1 MKNAAY
7 RTIIGEKVVTLQ
19 QIRKEKNRINMKQI
33 IITAL
38 LALVAIAGQAQKK
51 EVVWDE
57 PSAFMGTYNS
67 EFVINQVELKQTETV
82 LHILANY
89 RPGSWIR
96 FAKESFVQTPDG
108 KKYAFTGGAKTSEK
122 ESDLTPDSLFWMPE
136 SGMAHLA
143 LHFKPVPLDTKE
155 LDFSEGDFDGAFRFF
170 NICKSKTKKKVEIPA
185 DWKNVKY
192 AKDETLP
199 VAKINKGVATIKV
212 KMLGYK
218 PGMDLDFFVGTFI
231 PLGSKERFDK
241 TFRFANDGTVKVEV
255 PLRLTRE
262 VTVGVRG
269 LAFGNIVIAPGQET
283 EILMK
288 ICSDNKPFI
297 AFKGYMA
304 KTNMDLVNA
313 KKANEAI
320 DLVGNDDKVFL
331 KVKECKTKEERLQCL
346 QDIFDQR
353 VAAIRKSKYTTAAQ
367 DLLCMMAESNYVKW
381 TRQFAFTYSCYYVD
395 EDGRVIWS
403 QRDLFENM
411 EKNKDLLPLSEEEE
425 AYSWKYLNEPT
436 SPCSQEF
443 WDAPLSIFDKKAA
456 EKNVYN
462 NELRCIQS
470 AMDPGQANLMDL
482 YLEVMKHEDCKNVIL
497 EYQAEQ
503 KRIADELASQESVFY
518 QKLDDVAPENILQT
532 ILDKYKGKVVLIDI
546 WATWCGPCRAGHQA
560 MKPWKQ
566 ELKGK
571 NVQFVYITSPSS
583 PLKTWQEMIKDID
596 GHHYYLTK
604 EQYNYILNKYESE
617 GIPTYAIYDEDG
629 NQTFKA
635 IGFSG
640 LEPFKE
646 AIEKTLK

>member
-1 MKNAAY
+1 
-7 RTIIGEKVVTLQ
+7 
-19 QIRKEKNRINMKQI
+19 MKQI
-33 IITAL
+33 IIAAL

-57 PSAFMGTYNS
+57 PSTFMGAYNS
-67 EFVINQVELKQTETV
+67 EFVINKVELKQTETV

-96 FAKESFVQTPDG
+96 FAKESFLQTPDG
-108 KKYAFTGGAKTSEK
+108 KKYAFTGGAKTNEK

-136 SGMAHLA
+136 SGMAYLA
-143 LHFKPVPLDTKE
+143 LHFKPVPMDTQE
-155 LDFSEGDFDGAFRFF
+155 IDFSEGDFDGAFRFW
-170 NICKSKTKKKVEIPA
+170 NICDSKTKKKLEIPA
-185 DWKNVKY
+185 DWQNVQY

-218 PGMDLDFFVGTFI
+218 PGMDLDFFVGTFV

-241 TFRFANDGTVKVEV
+241 TFRFANDGTVKIEV
-255 PLRLTRE
+255 PLWLTRE
-262 VTVGVRG
+262 VTVGVSG

-288 ICSDNKPFI
+288 ITSDNKPFV

-313 KKANEAI
+313 KKANDAFELLGV
-320 DLVGNDDKVFL
+320 DEEVFL

-353 VAAIRKSKYTTAAQ
+353 VTNTKKTKFTTAAK
-367 DLLCMMAESNYVKW
+367 DLLCMAAEMNYVRW
-381 TRQFAFTYSCYYVD
+381 TRNFAYIFSQYRVG
-395 EDGRVIWS
+395 EDGRVFQS
-403 QRDLFENM
+403 YLDMDESMQKSKE
-411 EKNKDLLPLSEEEE
+411 LLPLSDEEQ

-436 SPCSQEF
+436 SPCSQSF
-443 WDAPLSIFDKKAA
+443 WNAPLSVFDKDAIV
-456 EKNVYN
+456 KNSYN
-462 NELRCIQS
+462 NELNCIQS
-470 AMDPGQANLMDL
+470 VMQSENADMANTFLKT
-482 YLEVMKHEDCKNVIL
+482 MKHEDCKNVIR

-503 KRIADELASQESVFY
+503 KRIADELASQGGVFY
-518 QKLDDVAPENILQT
+518 QKFDDVAPENILQT
-532 ILDKYKGKVVLIDI
+532 ILDRYKGKVVLIDI

-604 EQYNYILNKYESE
+604 EQYDYILDKYESE

-640 LEPFKE
+640 LDPFKE